1 MFNSVCYQ
9 NRTDSKTIPICVS
22 CKVTNDYKHHDRK
35 LFKSNGMQ
43 INVQYINGFN
53 FYAKFYIFCKLDK
66 NTMQSILIDIAIL
79 SSLWLYTVGIQKII
93 HHRCIQVHTV
103 SKQTERLIW
112 HSGKLYFTVSD
123 P

>member
-1 MFNSVCYQ
+1 
-9 NRTDSKTIPICVS
+9 
-22 CKVTNDYKHHDRK
+22 
-35 LFKSNGMQ
+35 
-43 INVQYINGFN
+43 
-53 FYAKFYIFCKLDK
+53 
-66 NTMQSILIDIAIL
+66 MQSILIDIAIL